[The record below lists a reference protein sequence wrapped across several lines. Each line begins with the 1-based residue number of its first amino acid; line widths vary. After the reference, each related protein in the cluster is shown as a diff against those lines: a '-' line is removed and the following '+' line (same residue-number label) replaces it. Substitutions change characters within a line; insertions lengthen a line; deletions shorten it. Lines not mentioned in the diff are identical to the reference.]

1 MQVNDLSEELLQL
14 VFKIVANTWAFSV
27 WPKDPYCSDCAKI
40 SILSTGTASQRN
52 LKLTPSCAKCVA
64 AHERPHLERLGWV
77 SLTFVCSHWRRII
90 VGCPTFWT
98 EIYDPMTSDCVQAFL
113 ERSKNQGLDVSDK
126 RPWHRSHGPNG
137 PRVVPPSPAFVQ
149 TLVAAHD
156 RIHRLSVH
164 RPVVYGLAHEFAARP
179 LSSLKALCL
188 TTYDN
193 CTPSF
198 SQEDRV
204 DILSLVESTFS
215 NFNRA
220 PSSFQENRVDILS
233 LLKPCH
239 LQTLDLRVSV
249 QLSDWAL
256 PAYSNLRT
264 LSLHNLRAPPGV
276 LPSLFACIRSLKD
289 LRYLRISSIME
300 LTDENALELASE
312 RPILLHCCKELD
324 IEGRRGCMTAL
335 LNIIRV
341 HSNARIKIHGR
352 FVEHESPQRSDA
364 LFAKIS
370 RADYIVNGDPGTEI
384 AWASF
389 DHIRASIGAGP
400 IPMATL
406 HDRHWHDRWLLRTS
420 HMQSVFENTSSS
432 VDTNYDHEL
441 RFHWITESRNGY
453 SEEAFTENC
462 FAVFTAAASIAPHVR
477 DLRFPARIL
486 SGSAITPNV
495 LRRCFASW
503 TSVERISAAGT
514 KHAHTVV
521 SALEPP
527 SRGSAPLF
535 PQLAE
540 LILVDAGYNE
550 ERFGK
555 RDMPWAQIMRM
566 LIERHKV
573 GVPLKVLRLSDVE
586 MLKQEAMWWKLISRM
601 VLVQPLYA

>member
-14 VFKIVANTWAFSV
+14 IFKIVANTWAFSV
-27 WPKDPYCSDCAKI
+27 WPKDPYCSECVKI
-40 SILSTGTASQRN
+40 SILSKEAVSQRTM
-52 LKLTPSCAKCVA
+52 KPSCAKCVA

-126 RPWHRSHGPNG
+126 RLWHLSHGPNG
-137 PRVVPPSPAFVQ
+137 PRVVPPSPAFVR
-149 TLVAAHD
+149 TLVAAHG

-164 RPVVYGLAHEFAARP
+164 RPVIYGLAHEFAARP
-179 LSSLKALCL
+179 LSSLKTLCL

-193 CTPSF
+193 RAPLF

-204 DILSLVESTFS
+204 DV
-215 NFNRA
+215 
-220 PSSFQENRVDILS
+220 LS

-256 PAYSNLRT
+256 PAYANLQT
-264 LSLHNLRAPPGV
+264 LSLHDLRAPPGV
-276 LPSLFACIRSLKD
+276 LPSLFACIRSLNH
-289 LRYLRISSIME
+289 LRYLRISSITE

-312 RPILLHCCKELD
+312 RPILLHCCQELD

-370 RADYIVNGDPGTEI
+370 RADHIVNGDPSTEV

-389 DHIRASIGAGP
+389 SHIRSSIGAGP
-400 IPMATL
+400 TPKATF
-406 HDRHWHDRWLLRTS
+406 HDRWLLHTS
-420 HMQSVFENTSSS
+420 HRQSAFENTSSL
-432 VDTNYDHEL
+432 VETGYDREL
-441 RFHWITESRNGY
+441 RFYWITEAGDGY
-453 SEEAFTENC
+453 SEEAFIEDC
-462 FAVFTAAASIAPHVR
+462 FAAFTAAASIAPHVR

-486 SGSAITPNV
+486 SGRGITPNV
-495 LRRCFASW
+495 LRHCLASW
-503 TSVERISAAGT
+503 TLVERIYAAGT
-514 KHAHTVV
+514 IHAHCLV
-521 SALEPP
+521 SALEPQ
-527 SRGSAPLF
+527 SRDSAPLF
-535 PQLAE
+535 PQLTE
-540 LILVDAGYNE
+540 LILVDAGNE
-550 ERFGK
+550 EGLGK
-555 RDMPWAQIMRM
+555 RDMSWAQVMRM
-566 LIERHKV
+566 LTERQKV

-586 MLKQEAMWWKLISRM
+586 MLKQETMWWKLISEM
-601 VLVQPLYA
+601 VLVEPHHA